1 MEGSEVKEWQGGIV
15 IFREAMDVAE
25 EFAKKNP
32 CLRENPKIQKSKIK
46 QIPIFNIRNSKDIK
60 VRN

>member
-15 IFREAMDVAE
+15 IFREAMDLAE

-32 CLRENPKIQKSKIK
+32 CLRENPKIQY
-46 QIPIFNIRNSKDIK
+46 
-60 VRN
+60 